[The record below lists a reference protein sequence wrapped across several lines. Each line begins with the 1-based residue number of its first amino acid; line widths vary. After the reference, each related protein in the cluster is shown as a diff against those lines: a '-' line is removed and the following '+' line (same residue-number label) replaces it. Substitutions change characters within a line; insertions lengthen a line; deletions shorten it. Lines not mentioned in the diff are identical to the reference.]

1 MQELKRT
8 AIIEND
14 FQCKKWKPKV
24 TAIILKSFYFKNIT
38 HPLQIKLMDNGR
50 KQRQSFVNILL
61 IFRLASQL
69 SPLCTHWR
77 RLKYRIYSQLRF
89 RNPLSRVSLRSNV
102 SPLNWGKFSGPGAAE
117 TKYVQ
122 NSPQKLDVLMN
133 FKTKS
138 AIV

>member
-1 MQELKRT
+1 MYTLATFKIQNIQPVEVQE
-8 AIIEND
+8 
-14 FQCKKWKPKV
+14 P
-24 TAIILKSFYFKNIT
+24 S
-38 HPLQIKLMDNGR
+38 
-50 KQRQSFVNILL
+50 
-61 IFRLASQL
+61 
-69 SPLCTHWR
+69 
-77 RLKYRIYSQLRF
+77 
-89 RNPLSRVSLRSNV
+89 LSRLSLRSNV

>member
-1 MQELKRT
+1 MYTLATFKIQNIQPNEVQEPSPDSLR
-8 AIIEND
+8 
-14 FQCKKWKPKV
+14 
-24 TAIILKSFYFKNIT
+24 S
-38 HPLQIKLMDNGR
+38 QI
-50 KQRQSFVNILL
+50 
-61 IFRLASQL
+61 
-69 SPLCTHWR
+69 
-77 RLKYRIYSQLRF
+77 
-89 RNPLSRVSLRSNV
+89 SLRSNV